1 MTSKKNKARSARE
14 TNRKFKKKANPIKV
28 EKVEYIDY
36 KDVNLLQKFMTDRS
50 KIRGQKLAGVSVQE
64 QRDIANAIKNARE
77 MALLPYT
84 KRTVS
89 TRAPR
94 AGSDRREEE
103 GNLELEAADRDS
115 ARTVAEALSAK
126 PLTIKAKAGNE
137 GRLFGSVTT
146 ADISAALTKQAGV
159 TLDRK
164 KIVAQPIRTLGSH
177 SAVVRLHAD
186 VEVAIKINVV
196 A

>member
-103 GNLELEAADRDS
+103 GNLELEDAGIPSEFVPADD
-115 ARTVAEALSAK
+115 ADETTVDTATEEVEA
-126 PLTIKAKAGNE
+126 
-137 GRLFGSVTT
+137 
-146 ADISAALTKQAGV
+146 
-159 TLDRK
+159 
-164 KIVAQPIRTLGSH
+164 
-177 SAVVRLHAD
+177 
-186 VEVAIKINVV
+186 
-196 A
+196 

>member
-14 TNRKFKKKANPIKV
+14 TNRKFKKKANPLKI

-103 GNLELEAADRDS
+103 GNLELEDAGIPSDFVPADD
-115 ARTVAEALSAK
+115 ADETTVDTATEEVEA
-126 PLTIKAKAGNE
+126 
-137 GRLFGSVTT
+137 
-146 ADISAALTKQAGV
+146 
-159 TLDRK
+159 
-164 KIVAQPIRTLGSH
+164 
-177 SAVVRLHAD
+177 
-186 VEVAIKINVV
+186 
-196 A
+196 

>member
-14 TNRKFKKKANPIKV
+14 TNRKFKKKANPLKI

-94 AGSDRREEE
+94 SGADRREEE
-103 GNLELEAADRDS
+103 GNLELEDAEIPSNFVPEDEADET
-115 ARTVAEALSAK
+115 TVDTATEEVEA
-126 PLTIKAKAGNE
+126 
-137 GRLFGSVTT
+137 
-146 ADISAALTKQAGV
+146 
-159 TLDRK
+159 
-164 KIVAQPIRTLGSH
+164 
-177 SAVVRLHAD
+177 
-186 VEVAIKINVV
+186 
-196 A
+196 

>member
-94 AGSDRREEE
+94 AGADRREEE
-103 GNLELEAADRDS
+103 GNLELEDAEIPSNFVPEDEADET
-115 ARTVAEALSAK
+115 TVDTATEEVEA
-126 PLTIKAKAGNE
+126 
-137 GRLFGSVTT
+137 
-146 ADISAALTKQAGV
+146 
-159 TLDRK
+159 
-164 KIVAQPIRTLGSH
+164 
-177 SAVVRLHAD
+177 
-186 VEVAIKINVV
+186 
-196 A
+196 